1 MIINPSTTIKLYSG
15 MPLDNTYTNTLF
27 WSSKTNQ
34 TNFFHLD
41 CPYYKHTANISTYQR
56 INKGVCE
63 VEIPA
68 DDIYDCNYMAF
79 QNSNYGNK
87 WFYAFIT
94 SVEYVNNA
102 NSRVYYEIDVMQ
114 TYWFEATL
122 KECTVLREHQATDVP
137 GDNLLAEPVGINNI
151 ICNQRIQHELSN
163 SYRLVLVSANF
174 DEVNVPGVT
183 PQILPKAPIVN
194 VVGNMFSLSDV
205 QSFDISSLQGI
216 QDVRKFIN
224 EMQGEY
230 GTLISM
236 YLYPSNLIGTK
247 TERHVDAQERTRIYD
262 ITLPNTLSYNVA
274 RPVSFYNR
282 DNPTQNYV
290 PKNKKMLC
298 YPFNY
303 LSVDFGNMNN
313 IYRYE
318 HFYNTDVTPHATGQ
332 AYFKIKGVPS
342 STPEILLI
350 PQYYKGSWLDT
361 STEKLNYD
369 ECMKFTRLPKVP
381 FPIDSFLSWWAQ
393 NSTAMIA
400 RAGANSIRTFR
411 DSLASSLSNPAT
423 YNEGA
428 IASRGYG
435 GVGMSFAIAGGKAT
449 DNLMDGLTDIGISAI
464 AHEQETN
471 RWIGQPESD
480 VRFTYD
486 GIKFEFNRMQVEY
499 NEAKSIDDYFT
510 RFGYT
515 CNKLKVPS
523 RNNRPHWTYVRTNGC
538 NITGEFPSDDIAK
551 MKLIYNKGITFW
563 NFASEVGNYSLDNSP
578 L

>member
-27 WSSKTNQ
+27 WSSITNQ

-79 QNSNYGNK
+79 QNSNYGSK

-151 ICNQRIQHELSN
+151 VCNQRIEN
-163 SYRLVLVSANF
+163 
-174 DEVNVPGVT
+174 
-183 PQILPKAPIVN
+183 PIGTRYDLIIVGTRFMQVGSPATEMP
-194 VVGNMFSLSDV
+194 VVDVIGNMFTMSDIFPIDLSTNAGIL
-205 QSFDISSLQGI
+205 QAQTMIKALQG
-216 QDVRKFIN
+216 D
-224 EMQGEY
+224 Y
-230 GTLISM
+230 GSLISL
-236 YLYPSNLIGTK
+236 YLYPHNLVGTK
-247 TERHVDAQERTRIYD
+247 TERTGGDSSHSGVYD
-262 ITLPNTLSYNVA
+262 IALPNQLSYNIP
-274 RPVSFYNR
+274 RPTSFINR
-282 DNPTQNYV
+282 ETPSDPYI

-303 LSVDFGNMNN
+303 LSVDFGNMTN

-332 AYFKIKGVPS
+332 AYFKVQGMLDA
-342 STPEILLI
+342 TPEILLV
-350 PQYYKGSWLDT
+350 PQYYKGSWLQNT
-361 STEKLNYD
+361 GNKLNYD
-369 ECMKFTRLPKVP
+369 ESMKFTNLPKVP

-393 NSTAMIA
+393 NSTAMITRAANNVVQDLGGYAMNGVA
-400 RAGANSIRTFR
+400 RGGTVYTKAGINAGIGTLIQVGNKIMSEGAN
-411 DSLASSLSNPAT
+411 
-423 YNEGA
+423 
-428 IASRGYG
+428 
-435 GVGMSFAIAGGKAT
+435 
-449 DNLMDGLTDIGISAI
+449 IGIQAI
-464 AHEQETN
+464 AHEEETN
-471 RWIGQPESD
+471 RWIGQPECNA
-480 VRFTYD
+480 RFAYD
-486 GIKFEFNRMQVEY
+486 GIKFIFKKMQVER
-499 NEAKSIDDYFT
+499 NEAKSIDDFFT
-510 RFGYT
+510 RFGYS

-523 RNNRPHWTYVRTNGC
+523 RNNRPHWTYLQTDGC

-551 MKLIYNKGITFW
+551 MKNIYNNGITFW

>member
-27 WSSKTNQ
+27 WSTLSNQ
-34 TNFFHLD
+34 TNFFHQNN
-41 CPYYKHTANISTYQR
+41 PYYKHTANISTYQR

-79 QNSNYGNK
+79 QNSNYGSK

-151 ICNQRIQHELSN
+151 ICNQRIEN
-163 SYRLVLVSANF
+163 PIGERYDLVLVGTRF
-174 DEVNVPGVT
+174 MEVGSPAT
-183 PQILPKAPIVN
+183 EMP
-194 VVGNMFSLSDV
+194 VVDVIGNMFSMSDV
-205 QSFDISSLQGI
+205 FPIDLSTNAGILQAQTMIKSLQG
-216 QDVRKFIN
+216 D
-224 EMQGEY
+224 Y
-230 GTLISM
+230 GSLVSL
-236 YLYPSNLIGTK
+236 YLYPHNLIGTK
-247 TERHVDAQERTRIYD
+247 LERLGTGSSHTGVYD
-262 ITLPNTLSYNVA
+262 ISLPNQLSYNIP
-274 RPVSFYNR
+274 RPTSFINR
-282 DNPTQNYV
+282 ETPSNPYI

-303 LSVDFGNMNN
+303 LSVDFGNMSN

-332 AYFKIKGVPS
+332 AYFKVQGMLDA
-342 STPEILLI
+342 TPEILLV
-350 PQYYKGSWLDT
+350 PQYYKGSWLQNT
-361 STEKLNYD
+361 GNKLNYD
-369 ECMKFTRLPKVP
+369 ECMKYTNLPKVP

-393 NSTAMIA
+393 NSTAMIT
-400 RAGANSIRTFR
+400 RAGANSIETFMSSMR
-411 DSLASSLSNPAT
+411 SQMGDVASASNGLGGMFAKAGADATGSL
-423 YNEGA
+423 
-428 IASRGYG
+428 
-435 GVGMSFAIAGGKAT
+435 
-449 DNLMDGLTDIGISAI
+449 LTGIMDIGVSAI
-464 AHEQETN
+464 AHEEETN
-471 RWIGQPESD
+471 RWIGQPECNA
-480 VRFTYD
+480 RFAYD
-486 GIKFEFNRMQVEY
+486 GIKFIFKKMQVER
-499 NEAKSIDDYFT
+499 NEAKSIDDFFT

-523 RNNRPHWTYVRTNGC
+523 RNNRPHWTYTKTSGC
-538 NITGEFPSDDIAK
+538 NITGEFPSDDITK
-551 MKLIYNKGITFW
+551 MKSIYNKGITFW